1 MTEQHDTIDEEPVS
15 ATPVTKRWAHLVY
28 LKHVA
33 TLIVALA
40 GLITAIGAAVKPETS
55 ARKSY
60 DELSKG
66 IEQISRDNERNH
78 QELEQ
83 VRTYL
88 WTAHI
93 DALQEAGVTPQEA
106 REAGAIVM
114 GDPQVT
120 FQQGGQLLQD
130 AGTIKVAKVVPK
142 HIKRPPPA
150 STSSAPTQAYVPPAY
165 VDVTGTQDQGVFE

>member
-1 MTEQHDTIDEEPVS
+1 M
-15 ATPVTKRWAHLVY
+15 Y

-33 TLIVALA
+33 TLIVAIA

-88 WTAHI
+88 WASHV
-93 DALQEAGVTPQEA
+93 DALQDAGVTPQEA
-106 REAGAIVM
+106 KDAGAILWGETTVS
-114 GDPQVT
+114 
-120 FQQGGQLLQD
+120 FQQQGQQMPQD
-130 AGTIKVAKVVPK
+130 AGHVKIVTVPK

-150 STSSAPTQAYVPPAY
+150 STSSAPTQAYVPPPY
-165 VDVTGTQDQGVFE
+165 VEVTGTEDQSAF

>member
-1 MTEQHDTIDEEPVS
+1 MPETSDEDPVS
-15 ATPVTKRWAHLVY
+15 EVPVTKRWAHLVH

-33 TLIVALA
+33 TLIVAIA
-40 GLITAIGAAVKPETS
+40 GLITAIGAAMKPETS

-78 QELEQ
+78 LELEQ

-88 WTAHI
+88 WTAHV

-106 REAGAIVM
+106 RDAGALV
-114 GDPQVT
+114 GSETTVS
-120 FQQGGQLLQD
+120 FQHGSLRTAPD
-130 AGTIKVAKVVPK
+130 AGKVAKVVPK

-150 STSSAPTQAYVPPAY
+150 STSSAPTQAYVPPDY
-165 VDVTGTQDQGVFE
+165 VDVTGTQDTSLF